1 MSRSPGIA
9 REVEVAWTIE
19 RVRSDGEL
27 DEVLAIEAA
36 SFSNPWTREM
46 YVRELANPDVSFM
59 YVLRLRDCPDEPDA
73 EGAVAGFCA
82 FWLLL
87 DELHIN
93 NLAVHPDRRH
103 RGYGLALIQH
113 VLDVGARQGA
123 GRATLEVRRSNR
135 VALHLY
141 DRLGFKVA
149 ATRPGYY
156 TNPTEDALILWR
168 NESPAAGQH
177 A

>member
-1 MSRSPGIA
+1 M
-9 REVEVAWTIE
+9 AWTID
-19 RVRSDGEL
+19 RVRSECEL
-27 DEVLAIEAA
+27 DEVLAIEVA

-59 YVLRLRDCPDEPDA
+59 YALRLRDCPDEADA
-73 EGAVAGFCA
+73 ERTVAGFCA
-82 FWLLL
+82 FWLVL

-93 NLAVHPDRRH
+93 NLAVHPHHRH
-103 RGYGLALIQH
+103 RGYGLALVQH
-113 VLDVGARQGA
+113 VLDAGARHGA
-123 GRATLEVRRSNR
+123 ERATLEVRRSNG

-141 DRLGFKVA
+141 DRLGFTIV

-156 TNPTEDALILWR
+156 ANPTEDALILWR
-168 NESPAAGQH
+168 NGSPDAGRH